1 MVILHP
7 IIPLYWETALT
18 YSKTLGSD
26 SLAPKALFFV
36 ETKFGVNLCFR
47 KTMLQTKTYFS
58 TAIVRMVTK
67 LIFRG
72 S

>member
-26 SLAPKALFFV
+26 SLTPKALFFLK
-36 ETKFGVNLCFR
+36 TKFGVNLCFS
-47 KTMLQTKTYFS
+47 QDHV
-58 TAIVRMVTK
+58 AN
-67 LIFRG
+67 
-72 S
+72 